1 MTERLS
7 QFISD
12 SVRTSG
18 SLLLVLGLGEISS
31 IMRTSRSCCC
41 VRIAVEDPTE
51 HSRRDRNERDM
62 KSARREV
69 RRSTTQ
75 SKSVALYLTKD

>member
-1 MTERLS
+1 MTKRLS

-18 SLLLVLGLGEISS
+18 SLLLILDLGEIPS

-41 VRIAVEDPTE
+41 IRMAVDDPTE

-62 KSARREV
+62 KSARKEV

-75 SKSVALYLTKD
+75 SKSVALCLTKD